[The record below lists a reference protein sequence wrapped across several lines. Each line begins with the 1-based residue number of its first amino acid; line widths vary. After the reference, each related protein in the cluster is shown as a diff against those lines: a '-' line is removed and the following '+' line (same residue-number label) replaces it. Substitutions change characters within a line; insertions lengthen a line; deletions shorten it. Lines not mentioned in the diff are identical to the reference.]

1 MKKNNKEDDVSI
13 TFVEHELQKYELQMG
28 QEKAEKLE
36 NFIKEEKE
44 LDLSLAKNQIELKFI
59 NDPAYLGFLGF
70 QGVDVER
77 INEPEYRSFL
87 ESKGIKFLT
96 EEMSIEKEKAVKLKQ
111 EQEKADH
118 MESIEK
124 EKAEKLENFIK
135 GGNQIELK
143 FINDPSYLSYLG
155 FQGVDIEHINEHEYR
170 SFLEFKGIKFL
181 TEEMSIEKEKAVKL
195 KQEQEKVEKLE
206 NVIKE
211 GFIQAQK
218 ESEKELDF
226 VFTKNQIELKFIND
240 PAYLTVL
247 ESKGVDIERI
257 NEPEYRLFLESKGV
271 KFKLSDE
278 FIISN
283 HSITE
288 SEDQSSTLIGSDN
301 IQED

>member
-44 LDLSLAKNQIELKFI
+44 LDLSLAQNQIELKFI
-59 NDPAYLGFLGF
+59 NDPAYLGFLRL

-87 ESKGIKFLT
+87 ESKG
-96 EEMSIEKEKAVKLKQ
+96 V
-111 EQEKADH
+111 
-118 MESIEK
+118 
-124 EKAEKLENFIK
+124 
-135 GGNQIELK
+135 
-143 FINDPSYLSYLG
+143 
-155 FQGVDIEHINEHEYR
+155 
-170 SFLEFKGIKFL
+170 KFL

-226 VFTKNQIELKFIND
+226 GFTKNQIELKFIND
-240 PAYLTVL
+240 PAYLSIL
-247 ESKGVDIERI
+247 ESKGVDVGRI
-257 NEPEYRLFLESKGV
+257 NEPEYRSFLESKGV
-271 KFKLSDE
+271 KFKVSEE

-288 SEDQSSTLIGSDN
+288 SEDQSSTLIGSDI
-301 IQED
+301 IQEESFH